1 MSIQPLHSVRNRL
14 LFAMVWFSLFV
25 SFDTTAQ
32 ENLPPE
38 PDMDALFQD
47 LDSNSPADTDPS
59 LMPVPDFEEDPSAI
73 EPPPLPVDPATRVD
87 DSMPSPELEPFTP
100 ESEDTPPSV
109 VAPTTDDTLIP
120 EAETPNTSEQ
130 NPSLSPIRTSTL
142 RPLELL
148 EYKKLRDAL
157 MEFLGTQSA
166 IEPSPFAASTTDE
179 TALSDATPSFQND
192 LESDLS
198 EFPPLPD
205 DNATTI
211 ETIPDDAPSGT
222 ADGITSS
229 TTNEEVFSLD
239 SLLEDTP
246 LTPPTGIQPPPS
258 DIIEPPQ
265 PSEVPD
271 TKTPV
276 ENTVLEEAPGTSI
289 PDTEIP
295 RTTAQVPLDDLTPE
309 VVLPS
314 VPSFSAEERAYLEE
328 MDERSTELPDF
339 ARIGQEEKD
348 SLNKPLEELAKE
360 AKQDAFRNNR
370 PAEEYD
376 FARGEDL
383 SSLDD
388 ISGHT
393 TNRNF
398 DVSVTSSDKKET
410 FLSTDIQLEMAYRA
424 LLTGQLEAAIDIYK
438 SVMDKYPDNQTAL
451 FGLASAYQKNQQNDE
466 AKRLYQELLAVAPN
480 HKEALNNFLVLITRE
495 APEDALLQLQKMER
509 VSPYFSPIPA
519 QIGMVYYRMGEYEQ
533 AERYLRKAISMTPDN
548 LSYLY
553 NLAIVSDHLNNHEQS
568 ISLYERLLNES
579 KKGKT
584 IPGSI
589 EHIKERL
596 DYLIK
601 QPS

>member
-1 MSIQPLHSVRNRL
+1 
-14 LFAMVWFSLFV
+14 
-25 SFDTTAQ
+25 
-32 ENLPPE
+32 
-38 PDMDALFQD
+38 
-47 LDSNSPADTDPS
+47 
-59 LMPVPDFEEDPSAI
+59 
-73 EPPPLPVDPATRVD
+73 
-87 DSMPSPELEPFTP
+87 
-100 ESEDTPPSV
+100 
-109 VAPTTDDTLIP
+109 
-120 EAETPNTSEQ
+120 
-130 NPSLSPIRTSTL
+130 
-142 RPLELL
+142 
-148 EYKKLRDAL
+148 
-157 MEFLGTQSA
+157 
-166 IEPSPFAASTTDE
+166 
-179 TALSDATPSFQND
+179 
-192 LESDLS
+192 
-198 EFPPLPD
+198 
-205 DNATTI
+205 
-211 ETIPDDAPSGT
+211 
-222 ADGITSS
+222 
-229 TTNEEVFSLD
+229 
-239 SLLEDTP
+239 
-246 LTPPTGIQPPPS
+246 
-258 DIIEPPQ
+258 
-265 PSEVPD
+265 
-271 TKTPV
+271 
-276 ENTVLEEAPGTSI
+276 
-289 PDTEIP
+289 
-295 RTTAQVPLDDLTPE
+295 
-309 VVLPS
+309 
-314 VPSFSAEERAYLEE
+314 

-398 DVSVTSSDKKET
+398 DVSVTSSDKKDT